1 MLTRREWMRQA
12 AGVTA
17 VAAMPGLGR
26 EALAGMPE
34 NRQAI
39 TGAGSLKA
47 HAAARGLLTGCAV
60 NANLFRDDE
69 GFRKLLTEQ
78 YSIVVPE
85 NCLKWNIVRPTADTY
100 NFADADSLVAF
111 AEAHG
116 MKVRGHNFVWHE
128 ALPKWFAGTVNKD
141 NAQKF
146 LVDHIH
152 TVGRRYKGKMHSWDV
167 VNEAIWIPD
176 GRPDGLRSSSPW
188 FEMLGPGYID
198 LAFRTAREADPT
210 ALLTYNDY
218 SIEYDHDEQGKK
230 RAAVLALLRRMKAD
244 NVPLDALGIQSH
256 IHAVSKDG
264 FSKGVRELLDGA
276 KALGLQVFVTELDV
290 NDDAVATEDMAER
303 DKIVAEVYR
312 NYLTTALDDTEVKAV
327 LTWGVTDKNTWLNNG
342 TKFRKQHP
350 DRLQRPLPFNP
361 DYAPAPA
368 FFAMRESFDKAQKRL
383 AHTSKEDG
391 PPRWRTVNLQ
401 QSV

>member
-1 MLTRREWMRQA
+1 MMTRREWIRQA

-17 VAAMPGLGR
+17 VAATPGLLGGR
-26 EALAGMPE
+26 GLAETPANSG
-34 NRQAI
+34 QAI

-60 NANLFRDDE
+60 NANLFREDGD
-69 GFRKLLTEQ
+69 FRNRLAEQ
-78 YSIVVPE
+78 YNIVVPE
-85 NCLKWNIVRPTADTY
+85 NCLKWNMLRATAETY
-100 NFADADSLVAF
+100 NFADADSLVTF

-128 ALPKWFAGTVNKD
+128 ALPGWFAGTVNKD

-152 TVGRRYKGKMHSWDV
+152 TVGGRYKGKIHSWDV

-188 FEMLGPGYID
+188 FQMLGPGYID
-198 LAFRTAREADPT
+198 LAFRTARKADPT

-218 SIEYDHDEQGKK
+218 SIEYDNEEEGKK
-230 RAAVLALLRRMKAD
+230 RAAMLDLLRRMKAD
-244 NVPLDALGIQSH
+244 KVPLDALGIQSH
-256 IHAVSKDG
+256 IHAISKDG
-264 FSKGVRELLDGA
+264 FSKGVRDLIDGA
-276 KALGLQVFVTELDV
+276 RALGLQVFITELDV
-290 NDDAVATEDMAER
+290 NDDAVATADMGER
-303 DKIVAEVYR
+303 DKIVADVYR
-312 NYLTTALDDTEVKAV
+312 GYLTAALEGPEVKAV
-327 LTWGVTDKNTWLNNG
+327 LTWGVSDKNTWLNNG

-350 DRLQRPLPFNP
+350 ERLQRPLPFDA

-368 FFAMRESFDKAQKRL
+368 FFAMRDIFDEAKKR
-383 AHTSKEDG
+383 
-391 PPRWRTVNLQ
+391 
-401 QSV
+401 

>member
-12 AGVTA
+12 AGVTT
-17 VAAMPGLGR
+17 VAAMPGLLSGR
-26 EALAGMPE
+26 ALAGRPE
-34 NRQAI
+34 NRNQEIA
-39 TGAGSLKA
+39 GAGSLKA

-69 GFRKLLTEQ
+69 GFRKLLAEQ
-78 YSIVVPE
+78 YNIVVPE
-85 NCLKWNIVRPTADTY
+85 NCLKWNMLRPTADTY

-128 ALPKWFAGTVNKD
+128 ALPGWFAGTVNKD

-152 TVGRRYKGKMHSWDV
+152 TVGSRYKGKMHSWDV

-218 SIEYDHDEQGKK
+218 SIEYDNDEQGKK

-256 IHAVSKDG
+256 IHAVGKDG

-290 NDDAVATEDMAER
+290 NDDAVPTPDMAER
-303 DKIVAEVYR
+303 DKIVADVYR
-312 NYLTTALDDTEVKAV
+312 SYLTTALYGTEVKAV
-327 LTWGVTDKNTWLNNG
+327 LTWGASDKNTWLNKG

-350 DRLQRPLPFNP
+350 DRLQRPLPFDP

-368 FFAMRESFDKAQKRL
+368 FFAMRESFDKAQKR
-383 AHTSKEDG
+383 
-391 PPRWRTVNLQ
+391 
-401 QSV
+401 

>member
-1 MLTRREWMRQA
+1 MPTRREWMRQA

-17 VAAMPGLGR
+17 VAAMPGLLGR
-26 EALAGMPE
+26 KTFARTPPK
-34 NRQAI
+34 NDRAI
-39 TGAGSLKA
+39 TGGGSLKA

-60 NANLFRDDE
+60 NANLFRQDE
-69 GFRKLLTEQ
+69 DFRRLLAEQ

-85 NCLKWNIVRPTADTY
+85 NCLKWNILRPTADTY
-100 NFADADSLVAF
+100 NFVDADSLIAF

-128 ALPKWFAGTVNKD
+128 ALPHWFDGTVDKD

-152 TVGRRYKGKMHSWDV
+152 TVGGRYKGRIHSWDV

-176 GRPDGLRSSSPW
+176 GRPDGLRTTSPW

-198 LAFRTAREADPT
+198 LAFRTAREVDPT

-218 SIEYDHDEQGKK
+218 SIEYDNDEEGKK

-244 NVPLDALGIQSH
+244 KVPLDALGIQSH
-256 IHAVSKDG
+256 LHAVSKDG

-290 NDDAVATEDMAER
+290 KDDAVATDDMAER

-312 NYLTTALDDTEVKAV
+312 SYLTTALEGPEVKAV
-327 LTWGVTDKNTWLNNG
+327 LTWGVTNKNTWLNNG

-350 DRLQRPLPFNP
+350 DRLQRPLPFDP
-361 DYAPAPA
+361 DYAPTPA
-368 FFAMRESFDKAQKRL
+368 FFAMRKSFDKAKKR
-383 AHTSKEDG
+383 
-391 PPRWRTVNLQ
+391 
-401 QSV
+401 

>member
-1 MLTRREWMRQA
+1 MMTRREWIRQA

-17 VAAMPGLGR
+17 VAATPGLLGGR
-26 EALAGMPE
+26 GLAETPANSG
-34 NRQAI
+34 QAI

-60 NANLFRDDE
+60 NANLFREDGD
-69 GFRKLLTEQ
+69 FRNRLAEQ
-78 YSIVVPE
+78 YNIVVPE
-85 NCLKWNIVRPTADTY
+85 NCLKWNMLRATAETY
-100 NFADADSLVAF
+100 NFADADSLVTF

-128 ALPKWFAGTVNKD
+128 ALPGWFAGTVNKD

-152 TVGRRYKGKMHSWDV
+152 TVGGRYKGKIHSWDV

-188 FEMLGPGYID
+188 FQMLGPGYID
-198 LAFRTAREADPT
+198 LTFRTARKADPT

-218 SIEYDHDEQGKK
+218 SIEYDNEEEGKK
-230 RAAVLALLRRMKAD
+230 RAAMLDLLRRMKAD
-244 NVPLDALGIQSH
+244 KVPLDALGIQSH
-256 IHAVSKDG
+256 IHAISKDG
-264 FSKGVRELLDGA
+264 FSKGVRDLIDGA
-276 KALGLQVFVTELDV
+276 RALGLQVFITELDV
-290 NDDAVATEDMAER
+290 NDDAVATADMGER
-303 DKIVAEVYR
+303 DKIVADVYR
-312 NYLTTALDDTEVKAV
+312 GYLTAALEGPEVKAV
-327 LTWGVTDKNTWLNNG
+327 LTWGVSDKNTWLNNG

-350 DRLQRPLPFNP
+350 ERPQRPLPFDA

-368 FFAMRESFDKAQKRL
+368 FFAMRDIFDEAKKR
-383 AHTSKEDG
+383 
-391 PPRWRTVNLQ
+391 
-401 QSV
+401 

>member
-1 MLTRREWMRQA
+1 MVTRRQWMRQM
-12 AGVTA
+12 AGITA
-17 VAAMPGLGR
+17 VAATPKFLCGNGLAR
-26 EALAGMPE
+26 APE
-34 NRQAI
+34 DQPPSI

-47 HAAARGLLTGCAV
+47 HAAAHGLLTGCAV
-60 NANLFRDDE
+60 NANLFREDE
-69 GFRKLLTEQ
+69 GFRKLLAEQ

-85 NCLKWNIVRPTADTY
+85 NCLKWNMLRPTAETY
-100 NFADADSLVAF
+100 NFADADSLIAF
-111 AEAHG
+111 AEAHR

-128 ALPKWFAGTVNKD
+128 ALPRWFAGTVNKD

-152 TVGRRYKGKMHSWDV
+152 TVGGRYQGKIHSWDV

-188 FEMLGPGYID
+188 FQMLGPRYID

-218 SIEYDHDEQGKK
+218 SIEYDNDDEGKK

-244 NVPLDALGIQSH
+244 KVPLDALGIQSH
-256 IHAVSKDG
+256 IKAVSKDG
-264 FSKGVRELLDGA
+264 FNKGVRELLDGA

-290 NDDAVATEDMAER
+290 NDDAVATADMAER
-303 DKIVAEVYR
+303 DRIVADVYR
-312 NYLTTALDDTEVKAV
+312 SYLTTALEGTEVRAV
-327 LTWGVTDKNTWLNNG
+327 LTWGASDKNTWLNNG
-342 TKFRKQHP
+342 IKFRKQHP
-350 DRLQRPLPFNP
+350 DRLQRPLPFDP

-368 FFAMRESFDKAQKRL
+368 FFAMRDCFDKAKKR
-383 AHTSKEDG
+383 
-391 PPRWRTVNLQ
+391 
-401 QSV
+401 

>member
-17 VAAMPGLGR
+17 VAAMPGLLSGK
-26 EALAGMPE
+26 ALAGTSADKA
-34 NRQAI
+34 QTT

-69 GFRKLLTEQ
+69 AFRKLLTEQ
-78 YSIVVPE
+78 YNIVVPE

-111 AEAHG
+111 AQAHG

-128 ALPKWFAGTVNKD
+128 ALPRWFAGTVNKD

-152 TVGRRYKGKMHSWDV
+152 TVGGRYKGKMHSWDV

-218 SIEYDHDEQGKK
+218 SIEYDNDEQGKK

-312 NYLTTALDDTEVKAV
+312 NYLTTALDGTEVKAV

-361 DYAPAPA
+361 DYAPTPA
-368 FFAMRESFDKAQKRL
+368 FFAMRESFDKAQKR
-383 AHTSKEDG
+383 
-391 PPRWRTVNLQ
+391 
-401 QSV
+401 

>member
-17 VAAMPGLGR
+17 VAAMPGSLSGK
-26 EALAGMPE
+26 ALAGTSADSA
-34 NRQAI
+34 QTI

-47 HAAARGLLTGCAV
+47 HAGARGLLTGCAV
-60 NANLFRDDE
+60 KMNPFRDDE
-69 GFRKLLTEQ
+69 AFRKLLAEQ

-85 NCLKWNIVRPTADTY
+85 NCLKWNMLRPTVDTY

-116 MKVRGHNFVWHE
+116 MKIRGHNFVWHE
-128 ALPKWFAGTVNKD
+128 ALPSWFAATVNKD

-146 LVDHIH
+146 LVDHIR
-152 TVGRRYKGKMHSWDV
+152 TVGGRYKGKIHSWDV

-218 SIEYDHDEQGKK
+218 SIEYDSEEQGKK
-230 RAAVLALLRRMKAD
+230 RAAVLGLLRRMKAD
-244 NVPLDALGIQSH
+244 HVPLDALGIQSH
-256 IHAVSKDG
+256 VHAVSKDG

-290 NDDAVATEDMAER
+290 NDDAVATEDMTER
-303 DKIVAEVYR
+303 DQIVADVYR
-312 NYLTTALDDTEVKAV
+312 NYLTTSLYGTEVKAV

-350 DRLQRPLPFNP
+350 DRLQRPLPFDP
-361 DYAPAPA
+361 DYAPTPA
-368 FFAMRESFDKAQKRL
+368 FFAMRESFDKAQKR
-383 AHTSKEDG
+383 
-391 PPRWRTVNLQ
+391 
-401 QSV
+401 

>member
-17 VAAMPGLGR
+17 VAAMPGLLGR
-26 EALAGMPE
+26 KALAGTPPDKD
-34 NRQAI
+34 QAI

-60 NANLFRDDE
+60 NAELFRQDE
-69 GFRKLLTEQ
+69 DFRRLLAEQ

-85 NCLKWNIVRPTADTY
+85 NCLKWNILRPTVDTY
-100 NFADADSLVAF
+100 NFADADSLIAF

-128 ALPKWFAGTVNKD
+128 ALPRWFAGTVNKD

-152 TVGRRYKGKMHSWDV
+152 TVGERYKGKIHSWDV
-167 VNEAIWIPD
+167 VNEAIWIKD
-176 GRPDGLRSSSPW
+176 GRPDGLRSTSPW
-188 FEMLGPGYID
+188 FELLGPGYID
-198 LAFRTAREADPT
+198 IAFRTAREADPS

-218 SIEYDHDEQGKK
+218 GIEYDNEEEEKK

-244 NVPLDALGIQSH
+244 KVPLDALGIQSH
-256 IHAVSKDG
+256 IKAVSKDG
-264 FSKGVRELLDGA
+264 FGKGLRELLAGA

-290 NDDAVATEDMAER
+290 NDDAVETEDMAER
-303 DKIVAEVYR
+303 DKIVAGVYSD
-312 NYLTTALDDTEVKAV
+312 YLTKVLQGPEVKAV
-327 LTWGVTDKNTWLNNG
+327 LTWGATDKNSWLNHG
-342 TKFRKQHP
+342 KIRKLHP
-350 DRLQRPLPFNP
+350 DRLQRPLPFDP
-361 DYAPAPA
+361 DYGPAPA
-368 FFAMRESFDKAQKRL
+368 FFAMRDSFDKAKNR
-383 AHTSKEDG
+383 
-391 PPRWRTVNLQ
+391 
-401 QSV
+401 

>member
-1 MLTRREWMRQA
+1 MMTRREWMRQA

-17 VAAMPGLGR
+17 VAAMPGLLGGKG
-26 EALAGMPE
+26 LAKTPGNQSPS
-34 NRQAI
+34 I

-47 HAAARGLLTGCAV
+47 HAAPRGLLTGCAV
-60 NANLFRDDE
+60 NANLLREDE
-69 GFRKLLTEQ
+69 GFRKLLAEQ
-78 YSIVVPE
+78 YNIVVPE
-85 NCLKWNIVRPTADTY
+85 NCLKWNILRPTAETY
-100 NFADADSLVAF
+100 DFADADRLVAF

-128 ALPKWFAGTVNKD
+128 ALPGWFAGTVNKD

-152 TVGRRYKGKMHSWDV
+152 TVGGRYKGKIHSWDV

-188 FEMLGPGYID
+188 FQILGPGYID
-198 LAFRTAREADPT
+198 LAFQTARAADPA

-218 SIEYDHDEQGKK
+218 SIEYDNNEEGKK
-230 RAAVLALLRRMKAD
+230 RAAVLSLLRRMKAD
-244 NVPLDALGIQSH
+244 KVPLDALGIQSH
-256 IHAVSKDG
+256 IHAISKDG
-264 FSKGVRELLDGA
+264 FSKGVRELIDGA

-290 NDDAVATEDMAER
+290 NDDAVATADMAER
-303 DKIVAEVYR
+303 DKIVADVYR
-312 NYLTTALDDTEVKAV
+312 SYLGTALDGPEVKAV
-327 LTWGVTDKNTWLNNG
+327 LTWGASDKNTWLNHG

-350 DRLQRPLPFNP
+350 ERLQRPLPFDP

-368 FFAMRESFDKAQKRL
+368 FFAMRDSFDKAKKR
-383 AHTSKEDG
+383 
-391 PPRWRTVNLQ
+391 
-401 QSV
+401 

>member
-17 VAAMPGLGR
+17 VAAMPGLLGGK
-26 EALAGMPE
+26 ALAGTSADKA
-34 NRQAI
+34 QTI

-60 NANLFRDDE
+60 NANLFREDE
-69 GFRKLLTEQ
+69 DFRKLLAEQ

-85 NCLKWNIVRPTADTY
+85 NCLKWNLLRPTADTY
-100 NFADADSLVAF
+100 NFTDADNLIAF

-128 ALPKWFAGTVNKD
+128 ALPSWFPGTVNKD

-146 LVDHIH
+146 LVDHIR
-152 TVGRRYKGKMHSWDV
+152 TVGGRYKGKIHSWDV

-198 LAFRTAREADPT
+198 LAFRTAREADPK

-218 SIEYDHDEQGKK
+218 SIEYDNEEQGKK
-230 RAAVLALLRRMKAD
+230 RTAVLALLRRMKAD

-256 IHAVSKDG
+256 IHAVGKDG

-290 NDDAVATEDMAER
+290 NDDTVPTPDMAER

-312 NYLTTALDDTEVKAV
+312 SYLTTALYGTEVKAV
-327 LTWGVTDKNTWLNNG
+327 LTWGTSDKNTWLNNG

-350 DRLQRPLPFNP
+350 DRLQRPLPFDP

-368 FFAMRESFDKAQKRL
+368 FFAMRESFDKARKR
-383 AHTSKEDG
+383 
-391 PPRWRTVNLQ
+391 
-401 QSV
+401 

>member
-12 AGVTA
+12 AGAAAA
-17 VAAMPGLGR
+17 VPGFLNWN
-26 EALAGMPE
+26 ALAKTPANDGKS
-34 NRQAI
+34 I

-60 NANLFRDDE
+60 NARLFREDE
-69 GFRKLLTEQ
+69 GFRNLLAEQ

-85 NCLKWNIVRPTADTY
+85 NCLKWGILRPTADTY
-100 NFADADSLVAF
+100 NFTDADSLVSF

-116 MKVRGHNFVWHE
+116 MKMRGHNFVWHE

-152 TVGRRYKGKMHSWDV
+152 TVGGRYKGKIHSWDV

-188 FEMLGPGYID
+188 FQMLGPEYLD

-218 SIEYDHDEQGKK
+218 GIEYDTDEDGKK
-230 RAAVLALLRRMKAD
+230 RAAVLALLRRMKKD

-256 IHAVSKDG
+256 IQAAGKSD
-264 FSKGVRELLDGA
+264 FSQGVRELLSGA
-276 KALGLQVFVTELDV
+276 RALGLQVFVTELDV
-290 NDDAVATEDMAER
+290 KDDGVPTEDAAER

-312 NYLTTALDDTEVKAV
+312 SYLTAALDGPEVKAV
-327 LTWGVTDKNTWLNNG
+327 LTWGASDKNTWLNNG
-342 TKFRKQHP
+342 SKFRKQHP
-350 DRLQRPLPFNP
+350 DRLQRPLPFDP
-361 DYAPAPA
+361 DYAPALA
-368 FFAMRESFDKAQKRL
+368 FFAMRESFDKTKKR
-383 AHTSKEDG
+383 
-391 PPRWRTVNLQ
+391 
-401 QSV
+401 